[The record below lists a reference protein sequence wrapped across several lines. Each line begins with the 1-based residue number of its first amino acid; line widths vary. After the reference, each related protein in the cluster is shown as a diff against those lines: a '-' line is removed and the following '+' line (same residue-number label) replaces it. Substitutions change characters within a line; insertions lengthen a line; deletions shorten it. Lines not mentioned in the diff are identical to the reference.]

1 MHTVLTRGARLT
13 LLALVVL
20 AGEARCQSAASPE
33 LAAVNTVLDWR
44 LNWLGDNTSFNA
56 CTIYEAVGRPANF
69 PAGVLPGLIRGLDR
83 TSAPCEGRAQAA
95 GASQREVTVD
105 SVTLRGDS
113 ATVFVTVRKG
123 EIRYYEAYMLVHPS
137 PQRWALQEVR
147 SWGALRE
154 YPVRPT
160 TGRPAGPSR

>member
-13 LLALVVL
+13 LLALTAL
-20 AGEARCQSAASPE
+20 AAEARCQSAAAPE
-33 LAAVNTVLDWR
+33 LTAVNAVMDWR
-44 LNWLGDNTSFNA
+44 LNWIGDNTPFNA
-56 CTIYEAVGRPANF
+56 CTVYEAARRPANF

-95 GASQREVTVD
+95 GALQQEVAID
-105 SVTLRGDS
+105 SVTLRGDL

-123 EIRYYEAYMLVHPS
+123 EIRYHEVYSLVHPS
-137 PQRWALQEVR
+137 PQRWSVQEVR

-154 YPVRPT
+154 YPVRSA
-160 TGRPAGPSR
+160 TGRSGGPSR